1 VRLLDTDPGPLQH
14 KLVELEPGGN
24 RVRSFLDAVVPD
36 QSTRFQVQ
44 AILDILE
51 HQREPAAFPV
61 VLRFGTTAVRI
72 HMDAPLAAV
81 WRDEI
86 SALVEV
92 ARACVLSYPGLRVT
106 PRYTTKPG
114 DLDANER
121 SICETAAA
129 QRDTEAVL
137 SLMRQFGRARR
148 IYEIAEVI
156 QLYASLRMDPRVSG
170 FLEDRVP
177 GIFSNDCMP
186 TYGPDVYERFVEWGI
201 ANPDWGLEMV
211 AALRL
216 GGSSGL
222 AEYVKRLI
230 RNLGY
235 PTCSN

>member
-1 VRLLDTDPGPLQH
+1 
-14 KLVELEPGGN
+14 
-24 RVRSFLDAVVPD
+24 
-36 QSTRFQVQ
+36 
-44 AILDILE
+44 
-51 HQREPAAFPV
+51 
-61 VLRFGTTAVRI
+61 
-72 HMDAPLAAV
+72 
-81 WRDEI
+81 
-86 SALVEV
+86 
-92 ARACVLSYPGLRVT
+92 
-106 PRYTTKPG
+106 
-114 DLDANER
+114 
-121 SICETAAA
+121 
-129 QRDTEAVL
+129 
-137 SLMRQFGRARR
+137 MRQFGRARR

-235 PTCSN
+235 HPP